1 MPYIE
6 TIALFTYTNSD
17 EAPAAKLLAA
27 FDDKSNVCVNGV
39 VYFLC
44 WLFCWLIFRS
54 MRIAPPSA
62 PAVRW

>member
-27 FDDKSNVCVNGV
+27 FADKDNVCVNGV
-39 VYFLC
+39 VYFL
-44 WLFCWLIFRS
+44 
-54 MRIAPPSA
+54 
-62 PAVRW
+62 